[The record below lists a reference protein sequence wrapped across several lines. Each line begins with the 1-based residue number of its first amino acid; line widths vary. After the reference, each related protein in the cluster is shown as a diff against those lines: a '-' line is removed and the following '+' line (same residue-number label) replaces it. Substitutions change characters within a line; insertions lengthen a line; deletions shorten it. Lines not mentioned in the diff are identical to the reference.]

1 MSARATEVIDAICAA
16 VAVGDYEWVTEYV
29 APDGVFRGTVG
40 GIDESAV
47 MRGPDE
53 IVHYLRDVAGT
64 WDEWRL
70 EVEEVHR
77 NGDTFCVFW
86 REISR
91 SRELEMRTESATNF
105 TIRDGKVVEARGYLD
120 RDAALKAAGVR

>member
-1 MSARATEVIDAICAA
+1 MTPEDVIEAICLS
-16 VAVGDYEWVTEYV
+16 VAMGDYDWVMKHV

-47 MRGPDE
+47 LRGPDE
-53 IVHYLRDVAGT
+53 IVRYLRDVAGT

-70 EVEEVHR
+70 ETEGVRR
-77 NGDTFCVFW
+77 NGDTFVVFW
-86 REISR
+86 RETSR
-91 SRELEMRTESATNF
+91 SRELEMQTQSATNF

-120 RDAALKAAGVR
+120 RNAALEAAGLA